1 VSLFRSRTRTPSNA
15 SADFAPAD
23 AASENPRSARAGR
36 ATRKARTARS
46 AVVIAGLAAA
56 AIALSACS
64 STSTATTHG
73 LQTVTPGKLT
83 IATGQPAYTP
93 WVLNNKPSSGEG
105 FEAAVAYAVAKQLGF
120 SKSEVVWTRTTFD
133 SAIAPGPKNFDFN
146 LQQFSITPQRKK
158 AVDFSS
164 PYYTT
169 TQAIVT
175 EKGSAAY
182 DVTSIAGLKKL
193 RIGVPEGTTSYTVLQ
208 KEVGGTPQ
216 VYNSEDDAVLA
227 LKSGQIDAIAVDLPT
242 AFYIASSELKGGK
255 VIGQFPDT
263 AGGDKF
269 GLVLEKNSPETKK
282 VSAAVD
288 ALQKNGTLAKLT
300 KKWLSDTVHVPIF
313 TK

>member
-1 VSLFRSRTRTPSNA
+1 MSLLRFRSLRPQAA
-15 SADFAPAD
+15 SARP
-23 AASENPRSARAGR
+23 SGARR
-36 ATRKARTARS
+36 ATRS
-46 AVVIAGLAAA
+46 AVIVAGIAAA
-56 AIALSACS
+56 ALALSACS
-64 STSTATTHG
+64 SGGTTTTHG

-93 WVLNNKPSSGEG
+93 WVLHNDPSSGQG

-120 SKSEVVWTRTTFD
+120 SRSQVKWTRTTFD

-146 LQQFSITPQRKK
+146 IQQFSITSQRKK

-175 EKGSAAY
+175 DKGSAAY

-208 KEVGGTPQ
+208 KEVGGTPA

-263 AGGDKF
+263 AGGDQF
-269 GLVLEKNSPETKK
+269 GLVLEKNSPETAK

-288 ALQKNGTLAKLT
+288 ALRTNGTLAALT
-300 KKWLSDTVHVPIF
+300 KKWLSDTVHVPVF
-313 TK
+313 SK